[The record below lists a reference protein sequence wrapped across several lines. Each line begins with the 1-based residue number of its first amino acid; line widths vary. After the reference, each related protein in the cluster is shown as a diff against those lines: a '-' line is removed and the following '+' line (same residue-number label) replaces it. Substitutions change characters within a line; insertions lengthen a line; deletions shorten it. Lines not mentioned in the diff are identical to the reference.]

1 MMITD
6 DGAYVIEFNARFGDP
21 ETQVL
26 IPRLESDLFDVCE
39 AAALGKLDEIDVQW
53 SDKAA
58 VGVVIASGGYPATYK
73 MGHLIEGEESV
84 DEDVLVFHSGTKRTA
99 RGLETNGGRV
109 MTVVAL
115 GNTVAEARAKAYDNA
130 QRITFMDA
138 FYRKDIAAGV
148 NV

>member
-1 MMITD
+1 
-6 DGAYVIEFNARFGDP
+6 
-21 ETQVL
+21 
-26 IPRLESDLFDVCE
+26 
-39 AAALGKLDEIDVQW
+39 
-53 SDKAA
+53 
-58 VGVVIASGGYPATYK
+58 
-73 MGHLIEGEESV
+73 
-84 DEDVLVFHSGTKRTA
+84 VLVFHSGTKRTT